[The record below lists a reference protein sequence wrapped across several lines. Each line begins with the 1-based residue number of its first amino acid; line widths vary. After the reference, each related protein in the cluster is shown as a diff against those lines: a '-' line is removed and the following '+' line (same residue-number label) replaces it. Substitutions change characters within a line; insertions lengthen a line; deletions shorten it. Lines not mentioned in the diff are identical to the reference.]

1 MEGVVKCVFLR
12 EISHPIVRGQDAAN
26 FYRCILK
33 GHKQIKYKKLDS
45 CLGPLGTRA
54 CNDFEFRVC

>member
-12 EISHPIVRGQDAAN
+12 ELSHPNVRGQDAAN
-26 FYRCILK
+26 LEMHFERS
-33 GHKQIKYKKLDS
+33 QANETPNKLDS